1 MNNVTRI
8 NWIVLAYLAIWS
20 WVDGFTTT
28 AFGLTVLVLTEALWK
43 PFVSSQ
49 LAIKLFGEDV
59 MAIVNEDEKSAT
71 SRHQLRKNQNI

>member
-28 AFGLTVLVLTEALWK
+28 AFVLTVLVSFEALWK
-43 PFVSSQ
+43 PFVNSS
-49 LAIKLFGEDV
+49 LAVKLFGTETMADV
-59 MAIVNEDEKSAT
+59 LGQQKSAA
-71 SRHQLRKNQNI
+71 SRH

>member
-28 AFGLTVLVLTEALWK
+28 AFVLTALVSFEALWK
-43 PFVSSQ
+43 PFVNSS
-49 LAIKLFGEDV
+49 LAVKLFGTDT
-59 MAIVNEDEKSAT
+59 MAMLQQKNVT
-71 SRHQLRKNQNI
+71 GRHQ